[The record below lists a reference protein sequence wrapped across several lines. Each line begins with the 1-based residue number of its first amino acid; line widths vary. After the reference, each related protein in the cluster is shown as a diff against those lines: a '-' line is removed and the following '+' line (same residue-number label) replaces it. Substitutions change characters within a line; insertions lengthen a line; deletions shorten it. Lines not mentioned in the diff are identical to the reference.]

1 MAKETLVVKSR
12 LKEVVLKYGKNK
24 VRNMSEDFAKRLSE
38 EVESLIAKAVKRA
51 EENKRATVQ
60 SRDLWK
66 AFYLGWFS
74 LFEWV

>member
-1 MAKETLVVKSR
+1 MADSLVVRSR

-38 EVESLIAKAVKRA
+38 RVENLIADAVKRA

-60 SRDLWK
+60 SRDL
-66 AFYLGWFS
+66 
-74 LFEWV
+74 

>member
-38 EVESLIAKAVKRA
+38 EVESLITKAVKRA

-60 SRDLWK
+60 SRDL
-66 AFYLGWFS
+66 
-74 LFEWV
+74 